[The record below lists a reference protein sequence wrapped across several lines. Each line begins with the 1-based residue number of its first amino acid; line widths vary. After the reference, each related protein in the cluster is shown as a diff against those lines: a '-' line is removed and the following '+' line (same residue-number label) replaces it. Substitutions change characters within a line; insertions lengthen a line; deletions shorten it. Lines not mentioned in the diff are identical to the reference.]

1 MFKKLLIIAM
11 VTVWFHSHPRGEGSS
26 PERRRST
33 CHISGPDNTKT
44 QVSGCIDISRT

>member
-26 PERRRST
+26 PERCRSS
-33 CHISGPDNTKT
+33 INVVVFASVEN
-44 QVSGCIDISRT
+44 